1 VQVNN
6 EYIRG
11 ACVPVGAAGSHNDVV
26 LEITFSALWD
36 GLAKKITWL
45 DAKGANPT
53 LTIITADM
61 LKAGETSVYL
71 VKIPAEPKAYA
82 GDMTMTIKG
91 ATVFDGVET
100 RATLSTSCTFRVLPS
115 SYDSSADESGDVTPT
130 QAEQLQAEIDTIIGT
145 ISEAAA
151 SATAAAGSAA
161 DAAEDATLSES
172 WAVGGTNTRAGEDTN
187 NAHYWSIVAQGAA
200 AGGVSTFN
208 GRSGAVVPASGDY
221 TPAQV
226 GADAAGSAAAALA
239 SAKSYADGLAG
250 NYDAS
255 GAAAAVQSDLN
266 DHTGNTSNPHGVTKS
281 QVGLGSVPNVATNDQ
296 TPTYSQAGTLAN
308 LSSGEKLSVSL
319 GKIMKAIADFI
330 THKNSTSNPH
340 GVTAAQAGADPSG
353 TAASAIYTHN
363 GATDAHS
370 SLFKYFGLKPQI
382 VVTAPTGSN
391 VTCTKGTTTLTA
403 AESSGTWTFNVP
415 EYGTWTVNATQSGN
429 SASKS
434 VAVDTVKQYS
444 VALAYYHIYGVEWDG
459 TSSTALSRTDDA
471 ELFADPSPAVSSGN
485 GSSPFDSLL
494 PWSGMVKDTRNG
506 SVMVKIPKF
515 WFKWTKTGSKL
526 KLQIADAAVSGF
538 SVSPAHMDRGDGCG
552 ERDYVYVGR
561 YHCGSSAYKSVSGQS
576 PKANITRSAAR
587 TAIHNLGTTTWQ
599 MDYAMRLTI
608 QMLYLVEY
616 ADWNSQAKIGYGCGN
631 NSAAQSMGYTD
642 SMTYHT
648 GTTQSARTT
657 YGLGTQYRWIEGLWD
672 NVYDWM
678 DGCYYNGS
686 GLNIIK
692 NPANFSDSANGTAVG
707 APSSGYPK
715 VMNISAVSGFEWV
728 MYPTTADGGDST
740 YIPDYWYFNSSSPCL
755 LVGGNYYQGQNHGLF
770 YVYCDGTSSA
780 NAYIGCRLQELP

>member
-1 VQVNN
+1 MSFTNTQTLKQ
-6 EYIRG
+6 
-11 ACVPVGAAGSHNDVV
+11 C
-26 LEITFSALWD
+26 
-36 GLAKKITWL
+36 L
-45 DAKGANPT
+45 DQLDTQKQ
-53 LTIITADM
+53 
-61 LKAGETSVYL
+61 E
-71 VKIPAEPKAYA
+71 KIP
-82 GDMTMTIKG
+82 
-91 ATVFDGVET
+91 
-100 RATLSTSCTFRVLPS
+100 
-115 SYDSSADESGDVTPT
+115 
-130 QAEQLQAEIDTIIGT
+130 
-145 ISEAAA
+145 
-151 SATAAAGSAA
+151 
-161 DAAEDATLSES
+161 
-172 WAVGGTNTRAGEDTN
+172 GTNG
-187 NAHYWSIVAQGAA
+187 Q
-200 AGGVSTFN
+200 
-208 GRSGAVVPASGDY
+208 VVMINASGNAE
-221 TPAQV
+221 AQ
-226 GADAAGSAAAALA
+226 
-239 SAKSYADGLAG
+239 
-250 NYDAS
+250 
-255 GAAAAVQSDLN
+255 
-266 DHTGNTSNPHGVTKS
+266 TK
-281 QVGLGSVPNVATNDQ
+281 D
-296 TPTYSQAGTLAN
+296 
-308 LSSGEKLSVSL
+308 
-319 GKIMKAIADFI
+319 
-330 THKNSTSNPH
+330 
-340 GVTAAQAGADPSG
+340 
-353 TAASAIYTHN
+353 
-363 GATDAHS
+363 
-370 SLFKYFGLKPQI
+370 FGLKPQI

-494 PWSGMVKDTRNG
+494 PWSDMVKETRNG

-538 SVSPAHMDRGDGCG
+538 SVSPAHMDRGDGSG

-631 NSAAQSMGYTD
+631 NSAAAGMGYTD
-642 SMTYHT
+642 AMTYHT
-648 GTTQSARTT
+648 GTSQANRTT

-678 DGCYYNGS
+678 DGCYYNS
-686 GLNIIK
+686 NGLNIIK
-692 NPANFSDSANGTAVG
+692 NPSNFSDSANGTAVG
-707 APSSGYPK
+707 TPSSGYPS
-715 VMNISAVSGFEWV
+715 VMSISAISGFEWV
-728 MYPTTADGGDST
+728 MFPTTASGSGST
-740 YIPDYWYFNSSSPCL
+740 YVPDGWDFSTSNPCL
-755 LVGGNYYQGQNHGLF
+755 FVGGNYNQSQNRGLF
-770 YVYCDGTSSA
+770 GVYCGGASSSD
-780 NAYIGCRLQELP
+780 AYFGCRLQELP